1 MIIQTPKIS
10 VIMPVYNT
18 AKYLK
23 EAIDS
28 ILNQTFRNFEF
39 IIIDD
44 ASSDG
49 SIEIIESF
57 QDDRIIFIKK
67 DKNTNI

>member
-67 DKNTNI
+67 IF